1 MTQIRRALLSVSDKT
16 GLLDLA
22 KILTAQNVEMI
33 ASGGTAKTL
42 QEAGYKVTPVE
53 TLSGKGEAFQGRM
66 KTISFEIASSLLFR
80 REDAQDREQAAQ
92 LGIGPIDLVVVN
104 LYPFHETL
112 KKHQAGATVEL
123 SGFAECIENI
133 DIGGPTLLRAGA
145 KNFQAVTVLCEP
157 TQYPE
162 FMKEFAEHK
171 GTTSFEFRQKCA
183 AQVYTMTS
191 FYDMAIAGFLTQES
205 GTTLR
210 YGENPHQKAFVL
222 KDPFQEGLAHA
233 RSLQGKEMSYNN
245 YLDADFA
252 LKTLQDVH
260 SWQGPKAL
268 PTAVVVK
275 HNTPCGLAVGE
286 TPLRALEMAWKGDE
300 KSSFGGIIALNFAV
314 TEEVAAFFSEKFVE
328 VILAPSFQEGAR
340 EKLKKNCRIMEV
352 NLATSKSWQ
361 ARSIEGG
368 LLMQESDSFDL
379 TNMKVVT
386 QKTFAEDK
394 QRLAGF
400 AMLAVKNLKSN
411 AIALCRQQGP
421 EFELLTMGSG
431 QTNRIDCIE
440 KLITSRLAD
449 KGIQDLS
456 EVVLA
461 SDAFFPFSDSVQ
473 VAAKLGVKHIIQP
486 GGSVKDPEVI
496 AEANHLGLAMI
507 FTHRRHFLH

>member
-22 KILTAQNVEMI
+22 KVLAAQNVELI
-33 ASGGTAKTL
+33 ASGGTAKSL
-42 QEAGYKVTPVE
+42 QEAGYNVTPVE

-80 REDAQDREQAAQ
+80 REDPQDCDQAAQ
-92 LGIGPIDLVVVN
+92 LGIEPIDLVVVN

-112 KKHQAGATVEL
+112 KKQQEQSEVR
-123 SGFAECIENI
+123 GFAECIENI

-145 KNFQAVTVLCEP
+145 KNFQSVTVLCEP

-171 GTTSFEFRQKCA
+171 GTTTFEFRQKCA

-191 FYDMAIAGFLTQES
+191 FYDMAIAGFLTQKT
-205 GTTLR
+205 GAVLR

-314 TEEVAAFFSEKFVE
+314 TEDIAAFFSEKFVE

-340 EKLKKNCRIMEV
+340 EKLKKNCRLMEV
-352 NLATSKSWQ
+352 ALTPSNAWQ

-368 LLMQESDSFDL
+368 LLMQESDSFNL
-379 TNMKVVT
+379 SNMKVVT

-440 KLITSRLAD
+440 KLITSRLTD

-456 EVVLA
+456 DVVLA
-461 SDAFFPFSDSVQ
+461 SDAFFPFPDSVQ
-473 VAAKLGVKHIIQP
+473 VAAKLGVKYIIQP
-486 GGSVKDPEVI
+486 GGSVKDPDVI
-496 AEANHLGLAMI
+496 AEANHLGVAMI